1 MPTLR
6 RFSHCATG
14 RVSGSRASRCV
25 PQLAKR
31 SSGAPRLGV
40 PSPTM
45 CRSSRTQLM
54 VQLVGLV
61 RGAAG
66 DEAAERVADQGD
78 LGDRHRPGGDELLE
92 LPGELGA
99 VGRDVHAGVEVDVDR
114 RPAVVV
120 AQHRAVGGRPVAP
133 ALLGAERPAQVGL
146 AQPVQEDHQPAGDR
160 VVRVVG
166 EVGRDAP
173 QRPAVQ
179 AHAHLRGE
187 RRLLLGDAV
196 APEPVDRAEDEAA
209 ARHVVRGR
217 RGRVVRGAGDQAG
230 RLRQDLDPEPGRA
243 VRDRGDAVV
252 QQPDRLGRRSGE
264 FEQPGRDRAVH
275 VAHHLGDLTQGGAG
289 EGAGVAQLVR
299 SHSLNSAH
307 TYTEFQVLNRRV
319 FRLPR
324 EWQAAGMATLPAG
337 TPTQM
342 FVDGKWC
349 DGSGGTFNVL
359 NPSTGEALCS
369 VPRAGADDVQRAVEA
384 AAAAQPDWAATP
396 PRERG
401 EVLRRTFELMTERKE
416 DLAFLMSLE
425 MGKSLTDSRGEATY
439 SAEFFRWFGE
449 EAVRVGGELRM
460 APSGANRILTFSK
473 PVGVCLLL
481 TPWNFPAAMA
491 TRKIGPALAAGCT
504 VVLKPAQET
513 PLTALLLA
521 QLLSEAGAPPGVV
534 NVLTT
539 DKPGDLV
546 ETALADDRVRK
557 LSFTGS
563 TGVGARLLE
572 QSAPH
577 ILNVSLELGGNA
589 PFLVLDDA
597 DLDAAVEGAM
607 VAKMRNGGQ
616 ACTAANR
623 FLVHESVAAEFAD
636 KLARGDGQAARRRRH
651 RRGHPARPDGQ
662 RASAVEGIADKVDRT
677 VSAGARAVLGGSTGD
692 GPGFFY
698 PATVLAD
705 VPKDSP
711 AATEEIFGPVA
722 PVISVASDDE
732 AIALANA
739 SELGLAGYVYTG
751 DLARGLRVCERLEV
765 GMVGLNRGL
774 VSDPAAPFGGVKQS
788 GLGREGGFEGIDEYL
803 ETTYVATNW

>member
-1 MPTLR
+1 
-6 RFSHCATG
+6 
-14 RVSGSRASRCV
+14 
-25 PQLAKR
+25 
-31 SSGAPRLGV
+31 
-40 PSPTM
+40 
-45 CRSSRTQLM
+45 
-54 VQLVGLV
+54 
-61 RGAAG
+61 
-66 DEAAERVADQGD
+66 
-78 LGDRHRPGGDELLE
+78 
-92 LPGELGA
+92 
-99 VGRDVHAGVEVDVDR
+99 
-114 RPAVVV
+114 
-120 AQHRAVGGRPVAP
+120 
-133 ALLGAERPAQVGL
+133 
-146 AQPVQEDHQPAGDR
+146 
-160 VVRVVG
+160 
-166 EVGRDAP
+166 
-173 QRPAVQ
+173 
-179 AHAHLRGE
+179 
-187 RRLLLGDAV
+187 
-196 APEPVDRAEDEAA
+196 
-209 ARHVVRGR
+209 
-217 RGRVVRGAGDQAG
+217 
-230 RLRQDLDPEPGRA
+230 
-243 VRDRGDAVV
+243 
-252 QQPDRLGRRSGE
+252 
-264 FEQPGRDRAVH
+264 
-275 VAHHLGDLTQGGAG
+275 
-289 EGAGVAQLVR
+289 
-299 SHSLNSAH
+299 
-307 TYTEFQVLNRRV
+307 
-319 FRLPR
+319 
-324 EWQAAGMATLPAG
+324 MATLPAG

-342 FVDGKWC
+342 FVDGKWS
-349 DGSGGTFNVL
+349 DGSAGIFNVL
-359 NPSTGEALCS
+359 NPSTGEVLCS

-396 PRERG
+396 SRERG

-416 DLAFLMSLE
+416 ELAFLMSLE

-439 SAEFFRWFGE
+439 SAEFFRWFAE
-449 EAVRVGGELRM
+449 EAVRVGGELRN
-460 APSGANRILTFSK
+460 APSGANKILTFRR

-546 ETALADDRVRK
+546 ETALADERVRK

-563 TGVGARLLE
+563 TGVGRTLLGQAAE
-572 QSAPH
+572 R
-577 ILNVSLELGGNA
+577 IVNVSLELGGNA

-623 FLVHESVAAEFAD
+623 FLVHESVAADFAD
-636 KLARGDGQAARRRRH
+636 KLAAAMGKLRVGDGTDEDTQLGPMVNAR
-651 RRGHPARPDGQ
+651 
-662 RASAVEGIADKVDRT
+662 AVEGIADKVDRT
-677 VSAGARAVLGGSTGD
+677 VSAGARAVLGGSPPD

-705 VPKDSP
+705 VPKDAP

-722 PVISVASDDE
+722 PIISVSSDDE